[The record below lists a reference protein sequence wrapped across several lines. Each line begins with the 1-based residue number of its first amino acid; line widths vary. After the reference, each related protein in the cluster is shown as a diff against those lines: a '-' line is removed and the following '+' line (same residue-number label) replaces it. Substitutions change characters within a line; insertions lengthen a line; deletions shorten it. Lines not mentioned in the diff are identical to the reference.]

1 MQKPKKSVKF
11 SKQSIDDDEGSWKD
25 DEIKKLEARCT
36 ELFVE
41 TMDLREQLTQRKF
54 DQTYKENQMLKLEL
68 KNMYI
73 LQEENRDL
81 REDLERLRSLTYEQ
95 RMKDL
100 VTENDQFR
108 KRNGMLLIQM
118 SELERRVE

>member
-1 MQKPKKSVKF
+1 
-11 SKQSIDDDEGSWKD
+11 
-25 DEIKKLEARCT
+25 
-36 ELFVE
+36 VE

-100 VTENDQFR
+100 VTENEQLR